1 MEYKYLFGPVPS
13 RRLGISL
20 GVDLVPLKVCSMNCL
35 YCESG
40 RTTNLTTERKDYVP
54 FEGIKEELTQY
65 LSTNPKLDYI
75 TFSGAGEPTLHCKIG
90 ELISFIK
97 DNFPTYKLALI
108 TNSTFLSDKNF
119 REQLSRIDLLVPSLD
134 AVTEKSFLAINR
146 PNSNLKIDEI
156 IKGLIELKQETNIK
170 IWLEIF
176 FIIEV
181 NDSLEELTKFKEV
194 IKQINPEK
202 VQLNSLDRP
211 GTEKWV
217 QPMPLERLMEIAEFF
232 EPLNVE
238 IIAKSKANKFMEIA
252 KTDIES
258 AILGAIRRRPCT
270 IEDLTL
276 FLGQDISEIEKSI
289 NKLEASDKIV
299 KEKRE
304 RGFFYLLKN

>member
-20 GVDLVPLKVCSMNCL
+20 GVDLVPLKVCSMNCV

-119 REQLSRIDLLVPSLD
+119 REQLSRLDLLVPSLD

-146 PNSNLKIDEI
+146 PNSKLKIEEI
-156 IKGLIELKQETNIK
+156 INGLISLKKETNIK

-176 FIIEV
+176 FIPEI
-181 NDSLEELTKFKEV
+181 NGSQEELEKFKEV

-202 VQLNSLDRP
+202 IQLNSLDRP

-217 QPMPLERLMEIAEFF
+217 QPMPLERLIEIAEFF

-270 IEDLTL
+270 IEDLNL

-289 NKLEASDKIV
+289 YKLEASNKIV

-304 RGFFYLLKN
+304 RGIFYLLKN